1 MIRRKLGNT
10 KMATTTINPTDIKT
24 AGEIVIGDT
33 TTPIVKAGGV
43 DIITT
48 TDLQSSPIITQSEV
62 LTQQEMMLPDS
73 SRPTNDN
80 SNMSD
85 SATLTQDEQL
95 QTTEPPKKQFPW
107 WILLVGA
114 GLIYMLARK
123 K

>member
-48 TDLQSSPIITQSEV
+48 TDLQSSPVITQSEV

-85 SATLTQDEQL
+85 SATLTQDQQL

-114 GLIYMLARK
+114 GLIYMISRK

>member
-10 KMATTTINPTDIKT
+10 KMATTTIKPTDIST
-24 AGEIVIGDT
+24 VGEIAIGDT

-43 DIITT
+43 EIITT
-48 TDLQSSPIITQSEV
+48 TDLQNSPVITQSEV
-62 LTQQEMMLPDS
+62 LTQQEMLPDS
-73 SRPTNDN
+73 SRPTSEI
-80 SNMSD
+80 SNISD

-95 QTTEPPKKQFPW
+95 QTTEPPKKPFPW

>member
-48 TDLQSSPIITQSEV
+48 TDLQSSPVITQSEV

-73 SRPTNDN
+73 SRPTNDS

>member
-48 TDLQSSPIITQSEV
+48 TDLQSSPVITQSEV

-73 SRPTNDN
+73 SRPTSEI
-80 SNMSD
+80 SNISD

>member
-1 MIRRKLGNT
+1 
-10 KMATTTINPTDIKT
+10 MATTTIKPTDMGT
-24 AGEIVIGDT
+24 VGEIAIGDT

-48 TDLQSSPIITQSEV
+48 TDLQSSPVITQSEI
-62 LTQQEMMLPDS
+62 LTEQQMMLPDS

-85 SATLTQDEQL
+85 SATLTQDQQL

-114 GLIYMLARK
+114 GLIYMISRK
-123 K
+123 R

>member
-1 MIRRKLGNT
+1 
-10 KMATTTINPTDIKT
+10 MATTTINPTDIKT

-48 TDLQSSPIITQSEV
+48 TDLQSSPVITQSEV

-80 SNMSD
+80 SNMSA
-85 SATLTQDEQL
+85 SATLTQDQQL
-95 QTTEPPKKQFPW
+95 QTTEPPKKPFPW

-114 GLIYMLARK
+114 GLIYMISRK

>member
-10 KMATTTINPTDIKT
+10 KMATTTIKPTDIST
-24 AGEIVIGDT
+24 VGEIAIGDT

-48 TDLQSSPIITQSEV
+48 TDLQNSPVITQSEV

-73 SRPTNDN
+73 SRPTNDS

-107 WILLVGA
+107 WIFIVGA